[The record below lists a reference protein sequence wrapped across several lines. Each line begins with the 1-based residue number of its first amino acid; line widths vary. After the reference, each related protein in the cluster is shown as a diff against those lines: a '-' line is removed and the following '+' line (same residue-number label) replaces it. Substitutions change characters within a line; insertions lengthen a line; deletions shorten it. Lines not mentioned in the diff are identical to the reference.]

1 MWRLLCASV
10 FVLLIFNS
18 CSLFDQEE
26 TIPGILIISSVEV
39 IEDNPNF
46 ETCFGHKIRNIEV
59 YVNGITQGIYP
70 INAPIPIFEEG
81 SVDVEIF
88 PLVYASGSSQNIE
101 PHLFLQKESFSLDI
115 NFGEVVERDIV
126 FEYQPNT
133 VFRLTE
139 FFGLGNQFNID
150 IDDDEENTLTVVM
163 DDYCQDNQVGQ
174 FVLDTATNLAIVTTP
189 SLLENLTSDQA
200 YLELDYYSELDMTI
214 SFAIL
219 QQNST
224 NLEIQDLYYIKP
236 KLEWNKLYINMTDFI
251 RQSNGIK
258 FQMYL
263 SASLP
268 LVDEDG
274 NTVYSGKAYLD
285 NIRILTY

>member
-1 MWRLLCASV
+1 
-10 FVLLIFNS
+10 
-18 CSLFDQEE
+18 
-26 TIPGILIISSVEV
+26 
-39 IEDNPNF
+39 
-46 ETCFGHKIRNIEV
+46 
-59 YVNGITQGIYP
+59 
-70 INAPIPIFEEG
+70 
-81 SVDVEIF
+81 
-88 PLVYASGSSQNIE
+88 
-101 PHLFLQKESFSLDI
+101 
-115 NFGEVVERDIV
+115 
-126 FEYQPNT
+126 
-133 VFRLTE
+133 
-139 FFGLGNQFNID
+139 
-150 IDDDEENTLTVVM
+150 M